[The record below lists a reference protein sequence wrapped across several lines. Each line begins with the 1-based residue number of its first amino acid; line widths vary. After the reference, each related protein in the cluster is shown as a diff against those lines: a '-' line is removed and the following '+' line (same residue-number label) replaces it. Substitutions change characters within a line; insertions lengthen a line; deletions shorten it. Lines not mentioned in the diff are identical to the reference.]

1 MSELLGALFKRRSD
15 VDSSGQVWE
24 SQPAKSC
31 ADASHLDALDFTAPA
46 VTQWLQQLEKSPEE
60 DMLQEA
66 LAEELAERGSHGPS
80 HAPNAAVEVGAA
92 RLQQLAEA
100 VQEARKHLKA
110 DLLAQAASRE
120 ELERREAELQEREKA
135 VDRQQEHQR
144 LQEQARRDYPQPEWM
159 DSIED
164 TLNVGVVGNSG
175 VGKSLFINKL
185 RRLRPHA
192 AGWAAVGI
200 NETTKEPTAYCFPD
214 EPRVR
219 LWDVP
224 GAGTAAVPSESY
236 IQDMGLRYFDK
247 VVVLTAGRFTEMEV
261 VLRAELQ
268 QHGVP
273 FFMVRTKVDIDCWNN
288 LTDNGMDEAATVA
301 AILEDLKQNHNVENP
316 YLISNRDDKA
326 YDMPRRTKVDIDCW
340 NNLTDN
346 GMDEAATVAAIL
358 EDLKQNHNVENPY
371 LISNRDDKAYDMPR
385 LLQDLFPGLQR
396 RLDPMAPAFQPGAGV
411 WGESWVL
418 PEALP
423 NAVAGMQGRWRD
435 HFGAVYL
442 IQGVHAHVTLLDGD
456 QLSWN
461 FLSFGAVYLIQ
472 GVHVHVTLMDGRS
485 ATVLLFQSNGKV
497 SWYNN
502 WVIDEAQ
509 MRKAAMTEELRWAPV
524 IPGNPPLVW
533 WWCG

>member
-1 MSELLGALFKRRSD
+1 MSELLGALFRRRSN
-15 VDSSGQVWE
+15 VDSSSQIWE

-301 AILEDLKQNHNVENP
+301 AILHDFKQNHSVENP
-316 YLISNRDDKA
+316 YLISNRDEKA
-326 YDMPRRTKVDIDCW
+326 Y
-340 NNLTDN
+340 
-346 GMDEAATVAAIL
+346 G
-358 EDLKQNHNVENPY
+358 
-371 LISNRDDKAYDMPR
+371 MPR
-385 LLQDLFPGLQR
+385 LMQDLFPGLQR

-418 PEALP
+418 PEILP
-423 NAVAGMQGRWRD
+423 EVLAGLQGRWRD
-435 HFGAVYL
+435 DYGAVYL
-442 IQGVHAHVTLLDGD
+442 IQGAC
-456 QLSWN
+456 
-461 FLSFGAVYLIQ
+461 A
-472 GVHVHVTLMDGRS
+472 HVTLMDGRS
-485 ATVLLFQSNGKV
+485 AIIQLVEMNGQV
-497 SWYNN
+497 SWCNH
-502 WVIDEAQ
+502 WVVNEAQ
-509 MRKAAMTEELRWAPV
+509 VRQAMMKGELRWAPV
-524 IPGNPPLVW
+524 APGSQPIVW
-533 WWCG
+533 WWYD